1 MADDFEKDRN
11 NESEEFRRYREQ
23 MHGVEY
29 EDEDKRRPQPLRL
42 VYGIFMIL
50 IYIGMGVLCLINFF
64 GAPETGGWILANHVV
79 GVMLI
84 IYGFWRGYRLY
95 AGID

>member
-29 EDEDKRRPQPLRL
+29 EDEDKRSPHPLRL
-42 VYGIFMIL
+42 AYGIFMIL
-50 IYIGMGVLCLINFF
+50 IYVTLFF
-64 GAPETGGWILANHVV
+64 GNKWCKPNTSS
-79 GVMLI
+79 
-84 IYGFWRGYRLY
+84 
-95 AGID
+95 

>member
-29 EDEDKRRPQPLRL
+29 EDEDKRRPHPLRL
-42 VYGIFMIL
+42 AYGIFMIL
-50 IYIGMGVLCLINFF
+50 IYIGMGVLCIINFF
-64 GAPETGGWILANHVV
+64 GAPETGAWILANYVV

>member
-1 MADDFEKDRN
+1 MADDFKKDRN

-29 EDEDKRRPQPLRL
+29 EGEDKRSPHPLRL
-42 VYGIFMIL
+42 AYGIFMIL
-50 IYIGMGVLCLINFF
+50 IYIGMGVLCIINFF
-64 GAPETGGWILANHVV
+64 GAPETSGWILANYVV